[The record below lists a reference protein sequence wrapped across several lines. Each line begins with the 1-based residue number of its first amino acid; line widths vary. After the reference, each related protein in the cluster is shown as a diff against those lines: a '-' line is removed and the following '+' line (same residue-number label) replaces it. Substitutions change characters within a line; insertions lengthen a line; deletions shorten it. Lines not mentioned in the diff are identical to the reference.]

1 DELMDM
7 LKNVRWL
14 YSGGSGLDSE
24 LKKWY
29 RDNGIMLLDTYGST
43 ETSAIVATDIPGET
57 ECGCCGTVF
66 EGLEVKI
73 DSPDDEGCGE
83 ILVKGGSVT
92 KGYLGRT
99 DNEKYFDSEG
109 FFHTG
114 DLGRLDEKNRLYIK
128 GRIKRMLD
136 MPNGKNVYA
145 DELEELISSITGAQK
160 VTVGL
165 ENGEICA
172 RIFTNK
178 TKDEMAALMEQ
189 VNTKL
194 PRFKQIRRYDLGKMT
209 GSKLK

>member
-1 DELMDM
+1 M
-7 LKNVRWL
+7 
-14 YSGGSGLDSE
+14 
-24 LKKWY
+24 
-29 RDNGIMLLDTYGST
+29 
-43 ETSAIVATDIPGET
+43 
-57 ECGCCGTVF
+57 
-66 EGLEVKI
+66 KI

-178 TKDEMAALMEQ
+178 TEDEMAALMEQ
-189 VNTKL
+189 VNTRL
-194 PRFKQIRRYDLGKMT
+194 PRFKQIRRYNVCKMT